1 MWHYVSSYETLCI
14 ECMTAL
20 PRPPSVNEVVTR
32 QVFAAWVRRA
42 VLQGVQTISLA
53 SAFLLLR
60 RHREIQDERQQ
71 AVYENTAVIV
81 MEIMLPGLLSH
92 QPILIAMHAIQING
106 RITTNVKKINCNSFN
121 IIIFFLVHPVFC
133 ILCLYGYQ
141 AKVGY
146 LIFTNWCFRIIGSQG
161 PILSSS

>member
-1 MWHYVSSYETLCI
+1 M
-14 ECMTAL
+14 
-20 PRPPSVNEVVTR
+20 VTR

-71 AVYENTAVIV
+71 AVYETTAVIV

-92 QPILIAMHAIQING
+92 QPIFIAPYARQMNG
-106 RITTNVKKINCNSFN
+106 RVTTTAKKINCNSCN
-121 IIIFFLVHPVFC
+121 ITIFLFDTPC
-133 ILCLYGYQ
+133 IL
-141 AKVGY
+141 
-146 LIFTNWCFRIIGSQG
+146 
-161 PILSSS
+161 ILMISSSKPQLDI

>member
-1 MWHYVSSYETLCI
+1 MWQYVSSYETLCI

-71 AVYENTAVIV
+71 AVYETTAVIV
-81 MEIMLPGLLSH
+81 MEIILFGLLSH
-92 QPILIAMHAIQING
+92 QPIFIAIYARQMNG
-106 RITTNVKKINCNSFN
+106 RITTTAKKINCNSCN
-121 IIIFFLVHPVFC
+121 IIIFFLTHPVFF
-133 ILCLYGYQ
+133 ILM
-141 AKVGY
+141 
-146 LIFTNWCFRIIGSQG
+146 I
-161 PILSSS
+161 SSSKPQLDI